1 MNEAEVA
8 AAIVEM
14 ERFALEI
21 WAQGNPDEFLNIS
34 SPDVS
39 YFDPFLDKR
48 LDGLDA
54 LRALY
59 SQLRGQFHIEH
70 FEMIEPRVQVAG
82 EAAIL
87 SFQFKSTGSEGSMLW
102 NTTEV
107 YQQTAAGWRIVH
119 THWAFNR
126 PGASKAAPEPLAS

>member
-1 MNEAEVA
+1 MNEADIA
-8 AAIVEM
+8 ANIVEM
-14 ERFALEI
+14 ERQALER
-21 WAQGNPDEFLNIS
+21 WARGDPDGFLDIS

-39 YFDPFLDKR
+39 YFDPFVEKR
-48 LDGLDA
+48 LNGLDA

-59 SQLRGQFHIEH
+59 GQLRGQIRIEH
-70 FEMIEPRVQVAG
+70 FELIDPRVQLAG

-87 SFQFKSTGSEGSMLW
+87 SFQFKSSGSEGSMLW

-107 YQQTAAGWRIVH
+107 YQQTTAGWKIVH

-126 PGASKAAPEPLAS
+126 PGAGKPEQEPPTS

>member
-1 MNEAEVA
+1 
-8 AAIVEM
+8 M
-14 ERFALEI
+14 ERNALER
-21 WAQGNPDEFLNIS
+21 WAVGDPDGFLNIS

-48 LDGLDA
+48 LDGLAA

-59 SQLRGQFHIEH
+59 GQLRGQIHIES
-70 FEMIEPRVQVAG
+70 FEMISPRVQAAG

-87 SFQFKSTGSEGSMLW
+87 SFQFRSAGSEGSMLW

-107 YQQTAAGWRIVH
+107 YQQTTAGWRIVH

-126 PGASKAAPEPLAS
+126 PGARRAAPEPLES